1 MLERLRRW
9 WGNDDNDQALF
20 HSKLEELRRHNPAP
34 IFWLFGKTQSGKTTL
49 VKFLTGAD
57 DAEVGHGFQP
67 CTRFSRYYEFPSAD
81 APVLRFL
88 DTRGVDEPG
97 YDPGVDLE
105 KFGQTAHV
113 VIVTVKALD
122 FAQENVVHHLR
133 RIREANPSRPILLVL
148 TCLHEAYPQQQH
160 PPYPFRLFAANE
172 TITPT
177 SGQSQENLQR
187 CLEMQRQR
195 FADWVD
201 YVLPLDITK
210 PEEGF
215 EQPNYGGDFLQE
227 ALVKLLPEAQ
237 RQTLQAFETAVN
249 SLKEI
254 HARRGLPIIVGHT
267 VLAASAGAI
276 PIPFVSLLLLP
287 GIQRRMVVDLANEY
301 GRPTSGEQ
309 FQTTATELGLGMLR
323 KQAGRELLKFIPSI
337 GIVAGAAHAG
347 AATYALGK
355 AFCYFDAGL
364 VHGTIPNPEDLR
376 NYYREQLERADSQWK
391 KNEAAAR
398 LAEVPSGLPPK
409 NNISEHP

>member
-1 MLERLRRW
+1 MLERFRRW
-9 WGNDDNDQALF
+9 WGGANKDQELF
-20 HSKLEELRRHNPAP
+20 HTKLEELRKHNPAP
-34 IFWLFGKTQSGKTTL
+34 VFWLFGKTQSGKTSI

-57 DAEVGHGFQP
+57 DAEIGHGFQP
-67 CTRFSRYYEFPSAD
+67 CTRFSRYYEFPNSD

-97 YDPGVDLE
+97 YDPSVDLE

-133 RIREANPSRPILLVL
+133 KIREVNPSRPIFLVL
-148 TCLHEAYPQQQH
+148 TCLHEAYPHQQH
-160 PPYPFRLFAANE
+160 PPYPFRLFSAQE
-172 TITPT
+172 TIAP
-177 SGQSQENLQR
+177 SAPGNENLQR
-187 CLEMQRQR
+187 CLEMHRQR
-195 FADWVD
+195 FAEWID

-215 EQPNYGGDFLQE
+215 AEANYGGEFLQE
-227 ALVKLLPEAQ
+227 ALMKMLPEAQ
-237 RQTLQAFETAVN
+237 RQTLQAFEMAVQG
-249 SLKEI
+249 LKEL

-287 GIQRRMVVDLANEY
+287 GIQRRMIVDLANEY
-301 GRPTSGEQ
+301 GRPAAGEQ
-309 FQTTATELGLGMLR
+309 FQMTATELGIGMLR
-323 KQAGRELLKFIPSI
+323 KQAGRELLKFIPSV
-337 GIVAGAAHAG
+337 GVVAGAAHAG

-364 VHGTIPNPEDLR
+364 IHGDIPKPENLR
-376 NYYREQLERADSQWK
+376 NYYREQLKRAESQWK
-391 KNEAAAR
+391 KTEPATN
-398 LAEVPSGLPPK
+398 SKPK
-409 NNISEHP
+409 SVV